1 MNDQL
6 FCKTSILDKSG
17 SLYFYSVLIDEFL
30 KNLRIV
36 ALATFSD

>member
-6 FCKTSILDKSG
+6 FCKTGILDKSG
-17 SLYFYSVLIDEFL
+17 SLYFYLVLIDEFL
-30 KNLRIV
+30 KSLRRV